1 MGDAMRVVDREK
13 ISALTQREEVR
24 YVADR
29 PKSRALFERARKS
42 LFRGVPMGWMT
53 EWPGSFP
60 IFVTEANNAR
70 LKDADGHTYVDLA
83 LGDSGSLTGHS
94 PLPTA
99 EAICRQVYKGMTTML
114 PSEDAVWVGEELTR
128 RFGLPYWQIYTT
140 ATDADRFA
148 IRFARMATGRDPA
161 LVFDGCYHGSVDE
174 ALVSVKHG
182 SRMAQHRPVIGALP
196 NPASRVIQ
204 FNDMDALEEALA
216 PGDVACVLAEPA
228 MTNAGIIW
236 PEPGYHEALRAITRK
251 HGTLLILDET
261 HTICAGAGG
270 CTREWALEPDFFT
283 IGKSIAGGLPAAAM
297 GLTQE
302 VAEIL
307 TAAPRGIPGKHFGI
321 GVAGTVAGTML
332 QTAAIRATLA
342 DVLTE
347 VAFERMIAVATGL
360 ADGVA
365 ECIDAYELPWH
376 VNRLGCRA
384 EYRFVKDP
392 PRNGA
397 EADEAFD
404 DELDTLVH
412 VYMANRG
419 ILLTPFHTMVLIS
432 PQTTCE
438 DVELHNAVFEELVRE
453 LV

>member
-1 MGDAMRVVDREK
+1 MSVIARDK
-13 ISALTQREEVR
+13 IAALTKREEER
-24 YVADR
+24 YVAER
-29 PKSRALFERARKS
+29 PQSRALFERAKKS

-60 IFVTEANNAR
+60 VFVSEAKNAR
-70 LKDADGHTYVDLA
+70 LKDVDGHIYVDLA

-94 PLPTA
+94 PGPTA
-99 EAICRQVYKGMTTML
+99 EAICRQVYQGMTTML
-114 PSEDAVWVGEELTR
+114 PSEDAVWVGEELAR
-128 RFGLPYWQIYTT
+128 RFGLPYWQICTT

-148 IRFARMATGRDPA
+148 IRFARMATARNLV

-174 ALVSVKHG
+174 ALVSVRHG
-182 SRMAQHRPVIGALP
+182 PKVAQHRQVIGALP

-204 FNDMDALEEALA
+204 FNDVDALEKALA

-236 PEPGYHEALRAITRK
+236 PEPGYHAALRALTREY
-251 HGTLLILDET
+251 GTLLIMDET
-261 HTICAGAGG
+261 HTICAGPGG
-270 CTREWALEPDFFT
+270 CTRGWGLEPDLFT

-302 VAEIL
+302 MSERL
-307 TAAPRGIPGKHFGI
+307 TTPPRGIPGKHFGI
-321 GVAGTVAGTML
+321 GTGGTLAGTVL
-332 QTAAIRATLA
+332 QMAAIRATLGQ
-342 DVLTE
+342 VLTE
-347 VAFERMIAVATGL
+347 AAFEKMIAVATRL
-360 ADGVA
+360 AEGVS
-365 ECIDAYELPWH
+365 EIITRYELPWH

-392 PRNGA
+392 PRNGEEA
-397 EADEAFD
+397 ERAFD
-404 DELDTLVH
+404 DELDALVH

-432 PQTTCE
+432 PQTTDE
-438 DVELHNAVFEELVRE
+438 DVALHNTVFEELVSE
-453 LV
+453 LVA

>member
-1 MGDAMRVVDREK
+1 MQAVAIDR
-13 ISALTQREEVR
+13 IDALTRREEER

-29 PKSRALFERARKS
+29 PQSRALFERAKKS

-60 IFVTEANNAR
+60 IFVEEARNAR
-70 LKDADGHTYVDLA
+70 LKDLDGHTYVDLA

-99 EAICRQVYKGMTTML
+99 EAICRQVYRGMTTML
-114 PSEDAVWVGEELTR
+114 PSEDAIWVGEELAR

-148 IRFARMATGRDPA
+148 IRFARMATGRH
-161 LVFDGCYHGSVDE
+161 LVVVFDGCYHGSVDE
-174 ALVSVKHG
+174 ALVSVKDG
-182 SRMAQHRPVIGALP
+182 PGRAQHRQVIGALP
-196 NPASRVIQ
+196 NVASRVIQ
-204 FNDMDALEEALA
+204 FNDVDALEKALA

-236 PEPGYHEALRAITRK
+236 PEPGYHAALRATSRK
-251 HGTLLILDET
+251 YGTLLILDET
-261 HTICAGAGG
+261 HTICAGPGG
-270 CTREWALEPDFFT
+270 CTREWGLEPDFFT

-297 GLTQE
+297 GLTRE
-302 VAEIL
+302 MSDRL
-307 TAAPRGIPGKHFGI
+307 TTPPVGIAGKHFGI
-321 GVAGTVAGTML
+321 GTGGTVAGTIL
-332 QTAAIRATLA
+332 QMAAIRATLS

-347 VAFERMIAVATGL
+347 AAFLKMIAVAARL

-365 ECIDAYELPWH
+365 AIIDAYELPWH

-384 EYRFVKDP
+384 EYRFVKDK
-392 PRNGA
+392 PRNGD
-397 EADEAFD
+397 EADRAFD

-419 ILLTPFHTMVLIS
+419 VLLTPFHTMVLIS
-432 PQTTCE
+432 PQTTNE
-438 DVELHNAVFEELVRE
+438 DVDLHNRVFEELVAE
-453 LV
+453 LVA

>member
-1 MGDAMRVVDREK
+1 MQAVAIDR
-13 ISALTQREEVR
+13 IDALTRREEER

-29 PKSRALFERARKS
+29 PQSRALFERAKKS

-60 IFVTEANNAR
+60 IFVEEARNAR
-70 LKDADGHTYVDLA
+70 LKDLDGHTYVDLA

-99 EAICRQVYKGMTTML
+99 EAICRQVYRGMTTML
-114 PSEDAVWVGEELTR
+114 PSEDAIWVGEELAR
-128 RFGLPYWQIYTT
+128 RFRLPYWQIYTT

-148 IRFARMATGRDPA
+148 IRFARMATGRH
-161 LVFDGCYHGSVDE
+161 LVVVFDGCYHGSVDE
-174 ALVSVKHG
+174 ALVSVKDG
-182 SRMAQHRPVIGALP
+182 PGRAQHRQVIGALP
-196 NPASRVIQ
+196 NVASRVIQ
-204 FNDMDALEEALA
+204 FNDVDALEKALA

-236 PEPGYHEALRAITRK
+236 PEPGYHAALRATSRK
-251 HGTLLILDET
+251 YGTLLILDET
-261 HTICAGAGG
+261 HTICAGPGG
-270 CTREWALEPDFFT
+270 CTREWGLEPDFFT

-297 GLTQE
+297 GLTRE
-302 VAEIL
+302 MSDRL
-307 TAAPRGIPGKHFGI
+307 TTPPVGIAGKHFGI
-321 GVAGTVAGTML
+321 GTGGTVAGTIL
-332 QTAAIRATLA
+332 QMAAIRATLS

-347 VAFERMIAVATGL
+347 AAFLKMIAVAARL

-365 ECIDAYELPWH
+365 AIIDAYELPWH

-384 EYRFVKDP
+384 EYRFVKDK
-392 PRNGA
+392 PRNGD
-397 EADEAFD
+397 EADRAFD

-419 ILLTPFHTMVLIS
+419 VLLTPFHTMVLIS
-432 PQTTCE
+432 PQTTNE
-438 DVELHNAVFEELVRE
+438 DVDLHNRVFEELVAE
-453 LV
+453 LVA

>member
-1 MGDAMRVVDREK
+1 VSLIAREK
-13 ISALTQREEVR
+13 IGALIEREEER

-29 PKSRALFERARKS
+29 PRSRATFERAKKS

-60 IFVTEANNAR
+60 TFVSEAKNAR
-70 LKDADGHTYVDLA
+70 LTDLDGHTYVDLA

-94 PLPTA
+94 PQPTA
-99 EAICRQVYKGMTTML
+99 EAICRQVHHGMTTML
-114 PSEDAVWVGEELTR
+114 PSEDAVWVGEELAG

-148 IRFARMATGRDPA
+148 IRFARMATGRQLV

-174 ALVSVKHG
+174 ALVSVEHG
-182 SRMAQHRPVIGALP
+182 SKVAQHRQVIGALP
-196 NPASRVIQ
+196 NPASRVVQ
-204 FNDMDALEEALA
+204 FNDVDALERALA

-228 MTNAGIIW
+228 MTNAGIIL
-236 PEPGYHEALRAITRK
+236 PDAAYHEALRALTRE

-261 HTICAGAGG
+261 HTICAGPGG
-270 CTREWALEPDFFT
+270 CTRAWSLEPDLFT

-302 VAEIL
+302 LADRL
-307 TAAPRGIPGKHFGI
+307 TTPPLGIPGKHFGI
-321 GVAGTVAGTML
+321 GTGGTLSGTIL
-332 QTAAIRATLA
+332 QMAAIRATLGE
-342 DVLTE
+342 VLTGA
-347 VAFERMIAVATGL
+347 AFEKMTAVAARL
-360 ADGVA
+360 AEGVSRTI
-365 ECIDAYELPWH
+365 ETYELPWH

-384 EYRFVKDP
+384 EYRFVEVP

-397 EADEAFD
+397 EADQAFD

-432 PQTTCE
+432 PQTTEE
-438 DVELHNAVFEELVRE
+438 DVDLHNAVFEELVKE
-453 LV
+453 LVA

>member
-1 MGDAMRVVDREK
+1 MSLIERDKLAE
-13 ISALTQREEVR
+13 LTKREEER

-60 IFVTEANNAR
+60 VFVTEARNAR
-70 LKDADGHTYVDLA
+70 LKDVDGHTYVDLA

-99 EAICRQVYKGMTTML
+99 DAISKQVYHGVTTML
-114 PSEDAVWVGEELTR
+114 PSEDAIWVGEELAR

-148 IRFARMATGRDPA
+148 IRFARMATGRDLV

-174 ALVSVKHG
+174 ALVTVKHG
-182 SRMAQHRPVIGALP
+182 SLVAQHRKVIGALP

-204 FNDMDALEEALA
+204 FNDVDALEKALA

-261 HTICAGAGG
+261 HSICAGAGG
-270 CTREWALEPDFFT
+270 CTREWHLEPDFFT

-302 VAEIL
+302 VSDWL
-307 TAAPRGIPGKHFGI
+307 TTPPRGIPGKHFGI
-321 GVAGTVAGTML
+321 GTGGTVAGTIL
-332 QTAAIRATLA
+332 QMAAIRATLA
-342 DVLTE
+342 EVLTE
-347 VAFERMIAVATGL
+347 AAFEKMIAVATRL

-365 ECIDAYELPWH
+365 ETIAAHALPWH

-384 EYRFVKDP
+384 EYRFVTDKP
-392 PRNGA
+392 KNGA
-397 EADEAFD
+397 EADRAFD
-404 DELDTLVH
+404 DELDTLMH

-419 ILLTPFHTMVLIS
+419 ILLTPFHTMALIS
-432 PQTTCE
+432 PQTTDE
-438 DVELHNAVFEELVRE
+438 DVDLHNEVFEELVRE
-453 LV
+453 LAA